1 MYKIDLNLDLL
12 KIIPFANYVGVK
24 KRSQKLLQLTP
35 HKDVENHIG
44 TVHAAA
50 QFTLAETQS
59 GLYLLSLFPEYADN
73 VVPLLRS
80 SNIKYKYP
88 ATTELVA
95 VASVTEENKNKF
107 ENEFEKRGRA
117 MLMLKVKIKDAQE
130 NVTMI
135 GDFGWYVQKKELVMK
150 KA

>member
-1 MYKIDLNLDLL
+1 MKIDLNLELL
-12 KIIPFANYVGVK
+12 KILPFANYIGVK
-24 KRSQKLLQLTP
+24 ARNKKELELVP

-59 GLYLLSLFPEYADN
+59 GLYMLSLFPKMADD

-80 SNIKYKYP
+80 SNIKYKFP

-95 VASVTEENKNKF
+95 LASVSQEDKEKF
-107 ENEFEKRGRA
+107 ERQFSKRGRA
-117 MLMLKVKIKDAQE
+117 MLMVHVDVKNSDGI
-130 NVTMI
+130 VTML
-135 GDFGWYVQKKELVMK
+135 GDFGWFIQRKEFIE
-150 KA
+150 

>member
-12 KIIPFANYVGVK
+12 KIIPFANYVGVT
-24 KRSQKLLQLTP
+24 KRNQKLLQLTP

-59 GLYLLSLFPEYADN
+59 GLYLLSLFPEYADH

-95 VASVTEENKNKF
+95 VASVTEENKTKF
-107 ENEFEKRGRA
+107 ESEFLKRGRA
-117 MLMLKVKIKDAQE
+117 MLMVKVKIKDAQE

-135 GDFGWYVQKKELVMK
+135 GDFGWYVQKKELVMQ

>member
-12 KIIPFANYVGVK
+12 KIIPFANYVGIK
-24 KRSQKLLQLTP
+24 IRDNKLLKLMP
-35 HKDVENHIG
+35 KREVENHIG

-59 GLYLLSLFPEYADN
+59 GLYLLSLFPKYADD

-88 ATTELVA
+88 ATTELTA
-95 VASVTEENKNKF
+95 EATVTPENKLKF
-107 ENEFEKRGRA
+107 EKEFEKRGKA
-117 MLMLKVKIKDAQE
+117 MIVIKIKIKDT
-130 NVTMI
+130 NDKITMI
-135 GDFGWYVQKKELVMK
+135 GDFGWYVQRKEFVM
-150 KA
+150 

>member
-1 MYKIDLNLDLL
+1 MKIDLNLEFL
-12 KIIPFANYVGVK
+12 KILPFANYIGVK
-24 KRSQKLLQLTP
+24 ARNQKELQLAP

-59 GLYLLSLFPEYADN
+59 GLYLLSLFPEYSDD

-80 SNIKYKYP
+80 SNIKYKFP

-95 VASVTEENKNKF
+95 LASVTKEDKNKF
-107 ENEFEKRGRA
+107 ERQFLKRGRA
-117 MLMLKVKIKDAQE
+117 MLMVHVEVKDIDGI
-130 NVTMI
+130 VTML
-135 GDFGWYVQKKELVMK
+135 GDFRWFIQRKALVE
-150 KA
+150 

>member
-12 KIIPFANYVGVK
+12 KIIPFANYVGVT
-24 KRSQKLLQLTP
+24 KRNKKLLQLIP
-35 HKDVENHIG
+35 HNDVENHIG

-59 GLYLLSLFPEYADN
+59 GLYLLSLFPEYADE
-73 VVPLLRS
+73 VIPLLRS

-95 VASVTEENKNKF
+95 VATVTEENKTKF
-107 ENEFEKRGRA
+107 EEEFLRRGRA
-117 MLMLKVKIKDAQE
+117 MLLVKVKVKDTQD
-130 NVTMI
+130 NITMI
-135 GDFGWYVQKKELVMK
+135 GDFGWYVQRRELVENK
-150 KA
+150 

>member
-24 KRSQKLLQLTP
+24 KRNRQLLKLTP

-59 GLYLLSLFPEYADN
+59 GLYLLSLFPEYADE

-95 VASVTEENKNKF
+95 VATVTEENKNKF
-107 ENEFEKRGRA
+107 EEEFLRRGRA
-117 MLMLKVKIKDAQE
+117 MLSVKIKIKDSQE

-135 GDFGWYVQKKELVMK
+135 GDFGWYVQRKEFVM
-150 KA
+150 

>member
-12 KIIPFANYVGVK
+12 KIIPFANYVGVE
-24 KRSQKLLQLTP
+24 KRDEKLLQLIP

-59 GLYLLSLFPEYADN
+59 GLYLLSLFPEYADD

-88 ATTELVA
+88 ATTELTA
-95 VASVTEENKNKF
+95 VATVTEEHKCKF
-107 ENEFEKRGRA
+107 EEEFLKRGRA
-117 MLMLKVKIKDAQE
+117 MLMIKIKIKDA
-130 NVTMI
+130 NGNITMI
-135 GDFGWYVQKKELVMK
+135 GDFGWYVQRKELVMK
-150 KA
+150 KH

>member
-24 KRSQKLLQLTP
+24 RRNKKLLQLSP

-59 GLYLLSLFPEYADN
+59 GLYLLSLFPEYADD

-95 VASVTEENKNKF
+95 EASVTEENKIKF
-107 ENEFEKRGRA
+107 EKEFLKRGRA
-117 MLMLKVKIKDAQE
+117 MLMVKVKIKDSKD
-130 NVTMI
+130 NITMI
-135 GDFGWYVQKKELVMK
+135 GDFGWYVQRKELVM
-150 KA
+150 